1 MGERTL
7 TAPTPSSKEKMVS
20 HYEEDPELL
29 ERRQRRSRLADDLL
43 EDIVDDGDNDI
54 DDSNDEPAEAP
65 LQPRAAIADE
75 DEAGP
80 DHARQHPLTDGNGGV
95 GRGAGETR

>member
-7 TAPTPSSKEKMVS
+7 TAATPSSKEKMVS

-80 DHARQHPLTDGNGGV
+80 YSSEEVAAGDR
-95 GRGAGETR
+95 RG